1 MLSFAPSTNQVI
13 LFPSPSLGAQDVL
26 SSFNSKL
33 FDLIKETNGK
43 PASVKELENSSEEKA
58 TTESYQLQQL
68 LNSLSKQQQV
78 QSASAA
84 ALNQLSSGGRRSVNS
99 NSSSSSLVNSSST
112 NHNLELE
119 LKPPKNSGSPT
130 SFSFSNRNSPNQQT
144 APFSLNGT
152 GTNGG
157 SLLLAS
163 QNASLLNSS
172 SLTVNS
178 ANNLSN
184 LNASNHSL
192 SANASN
198 SSNSSSFPN
207 RTRIRT
213 SFDPEHELP
222 KLQQWFGENQHPSR
236 QQIQD
241 YVRILNNLESRRGR
255 KPLDVNNVVYW
266 FKNARA
272 AAKRNPG
279 ARIGMNGQSPQQQM
293 NGSSLSGLGEQLNP
307 NELMLAQFQQRQL
320 MSQLQ
325 LLNQQN
331 QSSIADL
338 LNSGAGKN
346 ALKSL
351 MLKNGLD
358 DELQCEQDEDD
369 QRMNDF
375 GQQSRDSE
383 EDDNPNEDTD
393 QTFSN
398 FAQTLD
404 LSVKQQQQQQQSTGG
419 SNLKRRKLDTS
430 STFDECEEQDDKD
443 SIDGSA
449 SPVNQ
454 KFRNSLSS
462 CSKQRFSMNSKLNLL
477 NKPQVNPAA
486 SQRHLLLDPDA
497 KEENAQSL
505 VNSDGELDEENA
517 ESDGELDEKDYCQ
530 PFMREALQNAGRNFN
545 LNQLT
550 QGLIANSNNA
560 NLANLISGNY
570 LQTVNDFFMNR
581 LLSPQAAGNAASA
594 LANNNLLSSA
604 AGLIAASSAGALN
617 PNNVVGPHPLA
628 ALGNPS
634 AAGAFP
640 GGNLLLNNPHSPDD
654 SIRRIRRSRTFIDPI
669 TEVPRLQAW
678 FSQNTHPSHSQIVC
692 YTDDLNKLPYRQKF
706 PKLEPKNVQF
716 WFKNHRAKVSLLG
729 ELVHKP
735 ARRRSL

>member
-1 MLSFAPSTNQVI
+1 M
-13 LFPSPSLGAQDVL
+13 L

-33 FDLIKETNGK
+33 FDLIKETNEK
-43 PASVKELENSSEEKA
+43 PANLKELDSAEDKTA
-58 TTESYQLQQL
+58 AESYQLQQL

-78 QSASAA
+78 QSAT
-84 ALNQLSSGGRRSVNS
+84 LNQLSGRRSVNS
-99 NSSSSSLVNSSST
+99 NSSSSSLVNST
-112 NHNLELE
+112 NHNLELDQ
-119 LKPPKNSGSPT
+119 KPPKTSSPT
-130 SFSFSNRNSPNQQT
+130 SFTFSNRNSPNQQSV
-144 APFSLNGT
+144 PFSLNGN
-152 GTNGG
+152 GTNG
-157 SLLLAS
+157 LLLAG
-163 QNASLLNSS
+163 QTGNLLNSS
-172 SLTVNS
+172 GLSVNS

-184 LNASNHSL
+184 LNASNHS
-192 SANASN
+192 ANASN
-198 SSNSSSFPN
+198 SSNSSFPN

-279 ARIGMNGQSPQQQM
+279 ARIGMNGQSPQQM
-293 NGSSLSGLGEQLNP
+293 NGGSLAGLADQLNP
-307 NELMLAQFQQRQL
+307 NDLMLAQFNQQRQL
-320 MSQLQ
+320 MNQLQ
-325 LLNQQN
+325 LLNQQQQN
-331 QSSIADL
+331 QQSSIADL

-351 MLKNGLD
+351 MLKNGMGGLE

-375 GQQSRDSE
+375 GQQSRDSD
-383 EDDNPNEDTD
+383 EDEQANEDTD

-404 LSVKQQQQQQQSTGG
+404 LSVKQQQQQQSTGG
-419 SNLKRRKLDTS
+419 SNLKRRKIDTS
-430 STFDECEEQDDKD
+430 STFDECDEQDDKD

-454 KFRNSLSS
+454 KFRNTMNN
-462 CSKQRFSMNSKLNLL
+462 CNNKQRFAMNKLNML
-477 NKPQVNPAA
+477 NKPQVNQAA
-486 SQRHLLLDPDA
+486 GQRHLLLDPDA
-497 KEENAQSL
+497 KEEQAQSL
-505 VNSDGELDEENA
+505 VNSDGELDEENQ
-517 ESDGELDEKDYCQ
+517 ESDGEMDDKEYCQ
-530 PFMREALQNAGRNFN
+530 SFMREAMQNAGRNFN

-550 QGLIANSNNA
+550 QGLIANSNNN
-560 NLANLISGNY
+560 NLTNLISGNY
-570 LQTVNDFFMNR
+570 LQTMNDFFMNR

-594 LANNNLLSSA
+594 LVNNSLLSSA

-617 PNNVVGPHPLA
+617 PNNVVGAHPLA

-634 AAGAFP
+634 ASSAFP

-654 SIRRIRRSRTFIDPI
+654 NIRRIRRSRTFIDPI

-716 WFKNHRAKVSLLG
+716 WFKNHRAKVGFDQPVMPL
-729 ELVHKP
+729 H
-735 ARRRSL
+735 RMT